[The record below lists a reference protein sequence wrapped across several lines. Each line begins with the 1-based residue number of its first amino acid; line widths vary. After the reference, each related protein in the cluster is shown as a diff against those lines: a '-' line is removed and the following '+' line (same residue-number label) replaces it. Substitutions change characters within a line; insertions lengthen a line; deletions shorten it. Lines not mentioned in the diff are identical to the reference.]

1 MPTCAH
7 VLAKTLK
14 AGGVT
19 TLFGLPGG
27 EILTFV
33 EAAKRVGIDFLLTRH
48 EATASLMADATG
60 QMLRRPGV
68 CVSTLGPGAVNM
80 TLGVANAYLDR
91 SPLLAITASTA
102 TSAAPY
108 ATHQNLDLSAVYR
121 PFTKA
126 VLTLDGQDTEA
137 KVRRAFRTAM
147 TPRMGPVH
155 IALPS
160 DVACAEDRQTV
171 DPSGEVFEPPPI
183 PPPSAEAITKM
194 SSRLRASKRPILILG
209 LDLGVADVAAVRRF
223 VEALN
228 VPVFVTPKAKG
239 MLAEDH
245 PNFFGVCAG
254 VSGDGAIVD
263 FLASADLLVG
273 VGFEPVES
281 EKLWHQT
288 MPIVSIGP
296 LSIASGSFRP
306 EMELEGQV
314 VTALTALSQAELG
327 PFAWN
332 PTELVAFRQRLA
344 SVVAPAKTTG
354 RGLSPSA
361 VVQRLREVLPRETI
375 ATTDVGSVKFVTSQG
390 WTTYEPMTFFESN
403 GLSAMSYAFPAAM
416 AASLIF
422 RDRPVLC
429 TIGDGGFGMT
439 MADVET
445 CVRLR
450 LPIVTVVF
458 NDCSLSLIQMAQARR
473 GLADVGVRYGKIN
486 FGMAAQALGAWG
498 RRVASL
504 DELGA
509 AVAEGRSTGRPVVID
524 VPVDPAE
531 YRMHSAP
538 PTVT

>member
-108 ATHQNLDLSAVYR
+108 ATHQNLDLSAIYR

-194 SSRLRASKRPILILG
+194 RSRLRASKRPILILG

-327 PFAWN
+327 PFAWD

>member
-327 PFAWN
+327 PFAWD

-354 RGLSPSA
+354 QGLSPSA

>member
-194 SSRLRASKRPILILG
+194 RSRLRASKRPILILG

-354 RGLSPSA
+354 QGLSPSA